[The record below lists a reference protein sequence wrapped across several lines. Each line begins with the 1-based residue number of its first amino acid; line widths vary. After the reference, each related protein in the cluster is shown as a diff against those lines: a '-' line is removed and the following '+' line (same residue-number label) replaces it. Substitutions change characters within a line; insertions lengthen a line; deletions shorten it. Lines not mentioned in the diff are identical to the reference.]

1 MIKTFEQF
9 STPVRG
15 KMLFAVINTAD
26 YNDNGVGAV
35 QTAVG
40 LEECG
45 EYGWDPTDTGI
56 NLRANKVM
64 SVEEL
69 EVGDIIESDI
79 YEGAFLMRL
88 S

>member
-9 STPVRG
+9 STPARG

-26 YNDNGVGAV
+26 YDDSNVGTV

-40 LEECG
+40 LEECD
-45 EYGWDPTDTGI
+45 EYGWQPTDTGI
-56 NLRANKVM
+56 NLRTNKTM

-69 EVGDIIESDI
+69 EVGDIIESDM
-79 YEGAFLMRL
+79 YKGAFLMRL